1 MIQEQYYVL
10 AFDNDDTKKIVKYFK
25 DNKNN
30 KKFLAIT
37 PNALETLK
45 KNAFHNIFYS
55 S

>member
-25 DNKNN
+25 DNKK

-37 PNALETLK
+37 PNVFE
-45 KNAFHNIFYS
+45 I
-55 S
+55 